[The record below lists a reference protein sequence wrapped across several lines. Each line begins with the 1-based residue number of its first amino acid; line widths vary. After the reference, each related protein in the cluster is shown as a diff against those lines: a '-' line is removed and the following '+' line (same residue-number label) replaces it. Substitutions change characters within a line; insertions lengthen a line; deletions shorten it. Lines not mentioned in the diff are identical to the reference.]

1 MNDLIKVELA
11 GIPVSSAISGG
22 GYALLLKEVE
32 GKRRIPIIIGHF
44 EAQAIAFELEGLKP
58 PRPLTHEL
66 VKNLLEALSYS
77 IESVIINELRD
88 STFFAKIVLDSE
100 EIDPLDSRPSDA
112 IALALKFNAPI
123 YVAKEVIDEIGF
135 VPKINIDND
144 DLDLNDIDSE
154 GSSDEEENI
163 HDIGNKDYKTVAK
176 EEKLKKLQLDLEN
189 AVNDED
195 YERAAELRDQIKKI
209 EISNLN

>member
-1 MNDLIKVELA
+1 MNYNDFIKVELA

-100 EIDPLDSRPSDA
+100 EIYQQE
-112 IALALKFNAPI
+112 K
-123 YVAKEVIDEIGF
+123 VQVIDKPGHFAIWLEINEQNISKIYPDGF
-135 VPKINIDND
+135 
-144 DLDLNDIDSE
+144 
-154 GSSDEEENI
+154 
-163 HDIGNKDYKTVAK
+163 AK
-176 EEKLKKLQLDLEN
+176 YFET
-189 AVNDED
+189 
-195 YERAAELRDQIKKI
+195 R
-209 EISNLN
+209 